1 MDKKENTVQTT
12 LVSVLISILGQLKN
26 VAFICICGFV
36 TYEAMKMAN
45 DPKWIFFLLF
55 AIFAL

>member
-36 TYEAMKMAN
+36 TYEAMKMTN